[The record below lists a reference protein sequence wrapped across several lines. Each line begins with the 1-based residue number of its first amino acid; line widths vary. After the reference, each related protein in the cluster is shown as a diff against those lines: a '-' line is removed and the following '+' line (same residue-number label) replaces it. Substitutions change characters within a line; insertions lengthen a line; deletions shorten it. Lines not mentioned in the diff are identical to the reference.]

1 MFLGC
6 LKNKPCFTSDSSPNS
21 SVCITGISGSGKTVR
36 MQKIELDC
44 VKRGKTV
51 LILDTNNTHSE
62 EQIFS
67 SFKQEYVSFVN
78 RIDAVRD
85 GLNISFLIPLFD
97 PSGVPE
103 SPFAVINSAVNALTS
118 GQNMGP
124 KQIGILRAAILAA
137 IQNRSRFETEVEAIT
152 YFLLQHKEGNAVY
165 QRLWTVLNCGV
176 LRSSCKKIEPK
187 KINILDFTALDQITK
202 RMMTEIVPSAIWRM
216 VSLSKTQNF
225 NGMILALD
233 EFQSFS
239 WKPDAVMR
247 SVLREGRKFN
257 LQVIMATQTLSA
269 FPRDVVAIL
278 EQAATH
284 LVFRPGAND
293 LYKTA
298 KRLSLH
304 NYQQWLEELKKLRIG
319 ESLAVG
325 NLVIDGCEVN
335 RPIRLN

>member
-103 SPFAVINSAVNALTS
+103 SPYALS
-118 GQNMGP
+118 
-124 KQIGILRAAILAA
+124 
-137 IQNRSRFETEVEAIT
+137 
-152 YFLLQHKEGNAVY
+152 
-165 QRLWTVLNCGV
+165 
-176 LRSSCKKIEPK
+176 
-187 KINILDFTALDQITK
+187 
-202 RMMTEIVPSAIWRM
+202 
-216 VSLSKTQNF
+216 
-225 NGMILALD
+225 
-233 EFQSFS
+233 QS
-239 WKPDAVMR
+239 
-247 SVLREGRKFN
+247 
-257 LQVIMATQTLSA
+257 Q
-269 FPRDVVAIL
+269 
-278 EQAATH
+278 
-284 LVFRPGAND
+284 
-293 LYKTA
+293 
-298 KRLSLH
+298 
-304 NYQQWLEELKKLRIG
+304 
-319 ESLAVG
+319 
-325 NLVIDGCEVN
+325 
-335 RPIRLN
+335 